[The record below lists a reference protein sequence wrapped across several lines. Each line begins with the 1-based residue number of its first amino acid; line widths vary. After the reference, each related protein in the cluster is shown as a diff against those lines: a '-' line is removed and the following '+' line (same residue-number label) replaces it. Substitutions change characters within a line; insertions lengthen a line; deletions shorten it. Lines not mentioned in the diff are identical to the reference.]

1 MKERDI
7 RQSYVFI
14 TYIQEGFQ
22 SERHETSHSMS

>member
-7 RQSYVFI
+7 RQSYV
-14 TYIQEGFQ
+14 YMCDIQEGFQ